1 MSNTRAEARST
12 GATGVV
18 VGLVALLVVAHLVAV
33 VVLLG
38 APERLSLVHQVAG
51 LAASVLGITGTVLA
65 ARTFAPEDHLRR
77 VWTLYAVGAALLFV
91 ASSLRVGWMLAHPD
105 VDFFQSPL
113 ATPRTV
119 LVVLLNV
126 FNSLAP
132 VLLVLTYRR
141 SGLKPP
147 RTLAVMVLYAVGVAV
162 ALYVVGPVVANT
174 LANIREHGYSAEVAA
189 SFASI
194 VGDLFTVAFI
204 APILRVAYMLRGG
217 RLSWPWWAM
226 AASGLAWIVFDVRPD
241 VHAASAT
248 TVALFFVARTAAIA
262 LVGASGLLQR
272 AALAPEASRPGG
284 APVVA
289 A

>member
-1 MSNTRAEARST
+1 MSNTRADARSS

-18 VGLVALLVVAHLVAV
+18 VGLVAALVVAHLVAV
-33 VVLLG
+33 VTLLG
-38 APERLSLVHQVAG
+38 APERLTLVHQLAG

-65 ARTFAPEDHLRR
+65 ARTFAPGDHLRR

-91 ASSLRVGWMLAHPD
+91 ASSLRVGWMLSQPD

-147 RTLAVMVLYAVGVAV
+147 RTPSVMALYAVGIAV
-162 ALYVVGPVVANT
+162 AFWVVGPVIARTVDT
-174 LANIREHGYSAEVAA
+174 IRDNGYSAEVAA

-194 VGDLFTVAFI
+194 LGDLFTVALV
-204 APILRVAYMLRGG
+204 APILRVAYMMRGG

-226 AASGLAWIVFDVRPD
+226 AASGVAWIVFDIRPTES
-241 VHAASAT
+241 ASAV
-248 TVALFFVARTAAIA
+248 VALSFVARTAAIA
-262 LVGASGLLQR
+262 LVGAAGLLQR
-272 AALAPEASRPGG
+272 AALAPD
-284 APVVA
+284 A
-289 A
+289 AAQDAVTAAA